1 MQSSRDSSVWRT
13 LAVAFGDGLA
23 FGVGVTLTRNAARLA
38 AIRSAP
44 PEHRSLNQRIAEM
57 EERTRRARAVIAP
70 PAAAP
75 PTIPSAAVA
84 AQAVLDGRFAELGGR
99 IDRGLAELGSKIQ
112 GDLNFLDTQ
121 DHELAEGVEARID
134 GMRREIADAVAAQR
148 QEVDAEMRA
157 LRAQVTAVHKEFA
170 ETLSRIV
177 DEQIATTV
185 TARLQAVGE
194 DLRETIREEI
204 RLNSKDQQIA
214 ELRERIDSQE
224 RNVLDVVMALGQSC
238 LRAMERIAPAEPPAP
253 PASLPAQA
261 AIAVGTNGAAS
272 EAYAAVAAELAPAA
286 ETPAVDP
293 ALPAFARP
301 LQRKP
306 LWRIP
311 IVSSFLLATGGL
323 LLAHYL

>member
-1 MQSSRDSSVWRT
+1 
-13 LAVAFGDGLA
+13 
-23 FGVGVTLTRNAARLA
+23 
-38 AIRSAP
+38 
-44 PEHRSLNQRIAEM
+44 M
-57 EERTRRARAVIAP
+57 EERTRRARAAIAP

-75 PTIPSAAVA
+75 PPIPSPAVA
-84 AQAVLDGRFAELGGR
+84 AQAALDGRFAELGGR
-99 IDRGLAELGSKIQ
+99 IDRGLAELGSKIE

-121 DHELAEGVEARID
+121 DHELAEGVETRID

-148 QEVDAEMRA
+148 QEVDAEMRG
-157 LRAQVTAVHKEFA
+157 LRAQMTAVHKEFA
-170 ETLSRIV
+170 ETLARLV

-185 TARLQAVGE
+185 TARLQAVE
-194 DLRETIREEI
+194 ENLRETIREEI
-204 RLNSKDQQIA
+204 RLNSKEQQIA

-238 LRAMERIAPAEPPAP
+238 LRAMERIAPAEPPSP
-253 PASLPAQA
+253 PLLRLPAPL
-261 AIAVGTNGAAS
+261 AITVATNGT
-272 EAYAAVAAELAPAA
+272 APAA
-286 ETPAVDP
+286 STAFAAEPAPATTSEIVPAAEAAAADP

>member
-57 EERTRRARAVIAP
+57 EERTRRSRAAIAP
-70 PAAAP
+70 PVAVP
-75 PTIPSAAVA
+75 PAFPSPAVA
-84 AQAVLDGRFAELGGR
+84 AQAALDGRFAELSGR
-99 IDRGLAELGSKIQ
+99 IDRGLAELGAKIQ

-121 DHELAEGVEARID
+121 DHELAEGVETRMD

-148 QEVDAEMRA
+148 QVVDAEMRG
-157 LRAQVTAVHKEFA
+157 LRDQMTAVHKQFA
-170 ETLSRIV
+170 ETLARIV

-185 TARLQAVGE
+185 TARLQTVE
-194 DLRETIREEI
+194 ENLRETIREEI
-204 RLNSKDQQIA
+204 RVHDKDQQIA

-238 LRAMERIAPAEPPAP
+238 LRAMERIAPAEPPSAP
-253 PASLPAQA
+253 PPPSLPATP
-261 AIAVGTNGAAS
+261 AITAETNGATP
-272 EAYAAVAAELAPAA
+272 EACTACAADPAPAPA
-286 ETPAVDP
+286 EP

-301 LQRKP
+301 LQHKP

-311 IVSSFLLATGGL
+311 IVSSFLAATGGL
-323 LLAHYL
+323 LLLHYL